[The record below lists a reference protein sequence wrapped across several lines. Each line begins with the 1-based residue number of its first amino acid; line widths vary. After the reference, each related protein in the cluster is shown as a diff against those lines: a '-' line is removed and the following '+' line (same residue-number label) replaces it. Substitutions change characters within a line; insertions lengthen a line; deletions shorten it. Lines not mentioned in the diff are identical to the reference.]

1 MYLSF
6 TSVSLYETI
15 LIGGE
20 IEGSINAQP
29 SLVFASFLLNQINNH
44 KNCDKKEGYWK
55 GTKPVR
61 RLKSFRKDSVSDHVY
76 AESF

>member
-29 SLVFASFLLNQINNH
+29 SLVFASFLLNQINYH
-44 KNCDKKEGYWK
+44 KNCDKKE
-55 GTKPVR
+55 
-61 RLKSFRKDSVSDHVY
+61 H
-76 AESF
+76 